1 MKILIDK
8 NFFLIPGKYS
18 VDFIKE
24 LERFGKPELFT
35 LDIVLKE
42 LQMLTEKN
50 GKDSRNAKLGIEL
63 IQKKGIE
70 ILESKGKSV
79 DEEIER
85 IAAERGFVVCTQDKE
100 LQNRLRNEEI
110 EVIFLR
116 QKKILTKL

>member
-1 MKILIDK
+1 MKILIDT
-8 NFFLIPGKYS
+8 NFFLIPGRFG

-35 LDIVLKE
+35 LDIVMKE
-42 LQMLTEKN
+42 LQMLADGK
-50 GKDSRNAKLGIEL
+50 GKDSRDARLGIEI
-63 IQKKGIE
+63 IQKKSIG
-70 ILESKGKSV
+70 ILEAKGKSV

-85 IAAERGFVVCTQDKE
+85 VSAERGFVVCTQDKE

-116 QKKILTKL
+116 QGKVLAKL

>member
-1 MKILIDK
+1 MKVLIDT
-8 NFFLIPGKYS
+8 NFFLIPGKYG

-42 LQMLTEKN
+42 LQMLAEKK
-50 GKDSRNAKLGIEL
+50 GKDSRDARLGIEI
-63 IQKKGIE
+63 IQKKNVG
-70 ILESKGKSV
+70 ILETKVSSV

-85 IAAERGFVVCTQDKE
+85 IAAEKGFVVCTQDKE

-116 QKKILTKL
+116 QGKVLAKL